1 MADTRGVRQEL
12 QEQLIS
18 AARIVQEQGKKA
30 RAQARNAEVQVRRG
44 QDAVSGVVRTLTDT
58 AEALRPQLPTVRI
71 KLPSLPSPS
80 RLPGVSRIAASVK
93 RPDGVKVPSAGAL
106 LAGAQETAEHVLAA
120 QRKLADQ
127 IAHAAAPLL
136 AQGAARAIQAAQAVL
151 PGAPADA
158 QPAAD
163 VRDPAPWDT
172 AVAEAAAS
180 ARTEAAEV
188 AAAEVTETPEVT
200 AVAASPAA
208 ASTVTPAEAQADS
221 ARQATAATA
230 APAQAG
236 SAAKAARTP
245 KPATTAKPAAAKPAA
260 AKPAAAKPAAAKDS
274 AGKPAGTAKAAKPA
288 RSTKPAKPGQEAVG
302 GSDAGT
308 AAQPGTRKAGGQ
320 KPGPASTD

>member
-260 AKPAAAKPAAAKDS
+260 AKPAAAKDS

-288 RSTKPAKPGQEAVG
+288 RTKPAKPGQEAVG
-302 GSDAGT
+302 GSDAET
-308 AAQPGTRKAGGQ
+308 AAQPGTRKARGQ